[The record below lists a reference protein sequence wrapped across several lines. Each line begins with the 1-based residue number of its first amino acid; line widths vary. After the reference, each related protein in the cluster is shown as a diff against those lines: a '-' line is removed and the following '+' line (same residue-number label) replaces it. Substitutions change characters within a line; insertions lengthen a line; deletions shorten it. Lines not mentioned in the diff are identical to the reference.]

1 MTDEP
6 TPSPS
11 PGASAGD
18 EGPDEGARYRPPRW
32 AWFILLGLASA
43 AVVVPALAV
52 DRSVVFADDFSGS
65 SKLGRWTEDADPGGS
80 MGYRDGVYRISV
92 TEGGQLAS
100 FTELGGT
107 HGSIRIEV
115 DAAMTSGNGGLS
127 ILCTPDVI
135 SITEQSGPDAGGAY
149 YDFFLAFSAD
159 GYAILRSDN
168 LQSPLAVSPDTQGV
182 LRDGV
187 NRVGV
192 ECVGAVANDPARL
205 SLTINGK
212 PVLEYLD
219 HTGAAS
225 FDGVGLTVYGED
237 GAAEAAFDNIK
248 VSTT

>member
-11 PGASAGD
+11 PEASAGD

-32 AWFILLGLASA
+32 AWLILVGLASA

-65 SKLGRWTEDADPGGS
+65 SKLGRWTEDADPSGS

-92 TEGGQLAS
+92 TQAGQLGS

-115 DAAMTSGNGGLS
+115 DAAMTSGSGGLS
-127 ILCTPDVI
+127 ILCTSDI
-135 SITEQSGPDAGGAY
+135 ESITENRPGAGGDY

-168 LQSPLAVSPDTQGV
+168 LQSPLAVSQDAQGV

-192 ECVGAVANDPARL
+192 ECVGAAANDPARL

-219 HTGAAS
+219 HTGVAS
-225 FDGVGLTVYGED
+225 FDGVGLTVYSED

-248 VSTT
+248 VSRA